1 MTQHNTLNVKLSNS
15 QLNRLK
21 LGIKNGSEVTS
32 NLSSNVIGDS
42 NYETKFP
49 HKLLL
54 TDKQV
59 FLLRIAFANGLS
71 ANIKLSKTQLSK
83 MLQLWRFIAPI
94 SRFLVK
100 NCEKLVRNI
109 QPELVKKITKYFAD
123 KEINMLNQRFTQ
135 IEQARN
141 LNVLRVGEVS
151 WN

>member
-1 MTQHNTLNVKLSNS
+1 M
-15 QLNRLK
+15 
-21 LGIKNGSEVTS
+21 
-32 NLSSNVIGDS
+32 
-42 NYETKFP
+42 
-49 HKLLL
+49 
-54 TDKQV
+54 
-59 FLLRIAFANGLS
+59 LRIAFANGLS

-83 MLQLWRFIAPI
+83 MLQLRRFIAII

-109 QPELVKKITKYFAD
+109 QPELVKKITKYFAE

-151 WN
+151 